1 MNAVAEILQ
10 FELKSLV
17 DGQEVTPST
26 IGYTDF
32 LHFTEEVATFIRGS
46 EASSVL
52 DQVHVEIVEG
62 SFAVKTVLLG
72 AIAASVH
79 ADYEKF
85 QHGSVLQGM
94 DKHRAAVVS
103 KWQKRAQKDPN
114 YSVVILPG
122 ETSKIHSVK
131 ISSET
136 DFKEEDNEVWV
147 QVERY
152 VTGKVYSQGGK
163 NRVNIHLTLQ
173 GSNDDMILDTTQEYL
188 RNQNIKMYDTLQVRI
203 QAKENQE
210 TGELKDRKLLEI
222 VGTDAFYDEDELN
235 AFIEKGTKAW
245 ADVDDISSWV
255 AEQRGALR

>member
-1 MNAVAEILQ
+1 MNAEGEILQ

-32 LHFTEEVATFIRGS
+32 LHFTEEVAKFIRGS

-52 DQVHVEIVEG
+52 DEVHVEIVEG

-72 AIAASVH
+72 AIARSVH
-79 ADYEKF
+79 ADYEKL
-85 QHGSVLQGM
+85 QHGDVLRGM
-94 DKHRAAVVS
+94 DKNRAEVVS
-103 KWQKRAQKDPN
+103 KWQRRAQKDPN
-114 YSVVILPG
+114 YSVLILPRKDAD
-122 ETSKIHSVK
+122 THPLK

-136 DFKEEDNEVWV
+136 DFRDADEEIWV

-203 QAKENQE
+203 QAKENQQ

-222 VGTDAFYDEDELN
+222 IGTEAFYDEDELN
-235 AFIEKGTKAW
+235 AFIEKGTKVW
-245 ADVDDISSWV
+245 ADVDDISAWV
-255 AEQRGALR
+255 AEQRGAL